1 MPLHTPNNVKTRPRK
16 DIERLVI
23 RNIKKILTDNRENIK
38 AYEFHSIGKKLFICT
53 KQKHT
58 KVEIKYSS
66 FSKDQIDNN
75 APEYDAYLRKRINR
89 LFDINNPTTI
99 QHNKKGNIVLLH
111 GGWHTGPLLHKTV
124 AILKKCN
131 WAVYNPTIKGN
142 KPGDD
147 RSTVN
152 LNDAIQSIVDY
163 IVKWNLK
170 DVILIGHS
178 YAGMVISG
186 VVDRIT
192 SSIKRLVY
200 WNAFVP
206 LNGESLTDMTPL
218 LYNQLFQQLAT
229 ENNGA
234 VLIPYQI
241 WREAFINYGD
251 YKMAKETWDSLNPS
265 PIATFTQPLIFNNI
279 TQLAQLNIPKSY
291 INGTSD
297 IALPASQGWHPRLS
311 EKLGLYRYISHTF
324 DHEVCFTRPDVL
336 ARCIDDASRD

>member
-1 MPLHTPNNVKTRPRK
+1 MPKQVVKINNEKKAV
-16 DIERLVI
+16 ECLVI
-23 RNIKKILTDNRENIK
+23 KHIKTILTDNRAGVKNYK
-38 AYEFHSIGKKLFICT
+38 FYSSKQKLYICMRR
-53 KQKHT
+53 KHT
-58 KVEIKYSS
+58 KVEIKYHT
-66 FSKDQIDNN
+66 FSDDQINN
-75 APEYDAYLRKRINR
+75 NSLEYNAYLRKRINL
-89 LFDINNPTTI
+89 LFDINNSVKI

-124 AILKKCN
+124 TILKNNN

-152 LNDAIQSIVDY
+152 LSDAIQSVVDY
-163 IVKWNLK
+163 IVKLGLK

-186 VVDRIT
+186 VVDKIT
-192 SSIKRLVY
+192 SLIKRLVY

-206 LNGESLTDMTPL
+206 LDGERLIDMTPGP
-218 LYNQLFQQLAT
+218 YNQLFEQLA
-229 ENNGA
+229 NQNKGA
-234 VLIPYQI
+234 VLIPFTI

-251 YKMAKETWDSLNPS
+251 SNLAKETWDSLNPS
-265 PIATFTQPLIFNNI
+265 PIGTFTQPLIFENI
-279 TQLAQLNIPKSY
+279 KQLAQLNIPKSY

-311 EKLGLYRYISHTF
+311 EKLGLYRYISHPY
-324 DHEVCFTRPDVL
+324 DHEVCFTYPDVL
-336 ARCIDDASRD
+336 ARCIDEASRD